1 MSAPRLI
8 LVAGG
13 ECSGRRSFARAYR
26 HSFLLDLPFRK
37 LGEGIS
43 SRSSFAAIISLDER
57 DDRTR
62 ELLRKAK
69 ELGYRITM
77 YYLFTGSS
85 LALLRGHSLSVVER
99 KPFDPE
105 AIKESYRHTY
115 KGLALALPCLSLV
128 FLVTNFKK
136 TRIRAV
142 LEPGETMEEDMLE
155 AIVSLKREAEGLGP
169 LPFSL
174 DLVE

>member
-1 MSAPRLI
+1 MSAPRII

-13 ECSGRRSFARAYR
+13 ECSGRKSFARAYR
-26 HSFLLDLPFRK
+26 RSFLLDLPFRK
-37 LGEGIS
+37 LGEGIA
-43 SRSSFAAIISLDER
+43 SRSSFSSIIELDER

-69 ELGYRITM
+69 GLGFRITM
-77 YYLFTGSS
+77 YYLFAGSS
-85 LALLRGHSLSVVER
+85 LALLRGHGRSVVEK
-99 KPFDPE
+99 KPFDPD
-105 AIKESYRHTY
+105 AIEESYRHTY

-128 FLVTNFKK
+128 FLVTNFKT

-142 LEPGETMEEDMLE
+142 LEPGETKEEDMLE